1 MMFLN
6 KQSKIYS
13 IFLIMFHKTGK
24 NRVQTT
30 IHRTVLLE
38 INKKNVDIR
47 HLSRLMTKP
56 TKWHVRPVK
65 TQIRLWSEALGPKIL
80 ETEYLPLWL

>member
-6 KQSKIYS
+6 KQSIIYS

-30 IHRTVLLE
+30 IHRTVILE
-38 INKKNVDIR
+38 INKKMLIQDIWAA
-47 HLSRLMTKP
+47 SWQNQQSGMC
-56 TKWHVRPVK
+56 
-65 TQIRLWSEALGPKIL
+65 A
-80 ETEYLPLWL
+80 

>member
-6 KQSKIYS
+6 KQSIIYS

-24 NRVQTT
+24 NWVQTT

-38 INKKNVDIR
+38 INKKNVDTR
-47 HLSRLMTKP
+47 HLSRLMIKP

-65 TQIRLWSEALGPKIL
+65 TQIRL
-80 ETEYLPLWL
+80 

>member
-6 KQSKIYS
+6 KQSIIYS
-13 IFLIMFHKTGK
+13 IFLIMFYKTGK

-38 INKKNVDIR
+38 INKKMLIQDIWAA
-47 HLSRLMTKP
+47 S
-56 TKWHVRPVK
+56 W
-65 TQIRLWSEALGPKIL
+65 
-80 ETEYLPLWL
+80 

>member
-6 KQSKIYS
+6 KQSIIYS

-38 INKKNVDIR
+38 INKKNVDTR

-65 TQIRLWSEALGPKIL
+65 TQIRL
-80 ETEYLPLWL
+80 